1 MSKYFPYNT
10 HSPFVHI
17 ENSFIVLLGLVY
29 ENIYWQDIMRD
40 HLFLNRRYSLQTYQS
55 CYSVLSKKPSRGV
68 SHSYLKK
75 TSNIP
80 TNMSYI
86 PWTIIE
92 QIYPLNDYWKLLLL
106 QIHDYSHLWLNSI
119 LKGSHPFNAWRGHK
133 FTETG
138 GRGNHFL
145 IFLHFFLR
153 DSTIKGEFQC
163 FRCLYQ
169 NQKFKKIFVGVKEDF
184 WKRKWEI
191 LMNFFCLERANLA
204 TLFCHEK
211 MLRQNKSP
219 WLNL

>member
-119 LKGSHPFNAWRGHK
+119 REAILSMHGRVTNLLRQ
-133 FTETG
+133 G
-138 GRGNHFL
+138 GGG
-145 IFLHFFLR
+145 
-153 DSTIKGEFQC
+153 TT
-163 FRCLYQ
+163 
-169 NQKFKKIFVGVKEDF
+169 F
-184 WKRKWEI
+184 W
-191 LMNFFCLERANLA
+191 FFCISFWGIAPLRENFNVFGVCIKTKNLCWSQRGF
-204 TLFCHEK
+204 LKKK
-211 MLRQNKSP
+211 MRNFDEFLLSGAGQSCDVILP
-219 WLNL
+219 WKDVTAK